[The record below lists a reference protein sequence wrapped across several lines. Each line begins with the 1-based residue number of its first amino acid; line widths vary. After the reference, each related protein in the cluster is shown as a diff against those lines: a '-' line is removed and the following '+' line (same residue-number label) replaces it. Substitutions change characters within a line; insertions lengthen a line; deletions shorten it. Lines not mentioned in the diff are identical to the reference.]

1 MTTTIEESNSSNLD
15 NLSTLSDMTFNE
27 VNVTTGKPWTRQEL
41 WNKWQLEKEVLA
53 STVEVLASTD
63 EENASL
69 RRQLSK
75 ALKQREDI
83 TEQLLTTQQYIRDI
97 KLRWKI
103 HSKEASQAVVD
114 VINLGAKTREVTQ
127 PTLAKFSNLY
137 GSLASGFNKA

>member
-15 NLSTLSDMTFNE
+15 NSTLSFDMTFNHINE
-27 VNVTTGKPWTRQEL
+27 ATGKPWSRSEL
-41 WNKWQLEKEVLA
+41 WEELETVKSVLN
-53 STVEVLASTD
+53 STD
-63 EENASL
+63 DENASL

-75 ALKQREDI
+75 ILKQREDI

-114 VINLGAKTREVTQ
+114 VVNLGAKAREVSQ
-127 PTLAKFSNLY
+127 PTLVKFSNLY
-137 GSLASGFNKA
+137 GSLASGFKKA

>member
-41 WNKWQLEKEVLA
+41 WDQWQVEKK
-53 STVEVLASTD
+53 VLASTD
-63 EENASL
+63 EENALL

-137 GSLASGFNKA
+137 GSLASGFKKA

>member
-1 MTTTIEESNSSNLD
+1 MATNPFKEINPSTGRVWKLSELFEELETERAV
-15 NLSTLSDMTFNE
+15 LS
-27 VNVTTGKPWTRQEL
+27 K
-41 WNKWQLEKEVLA
+41 
-53 STVEVLASTD
+53 TD
-63 EENASL
+63 DENALL

-114 VINLGAKTREVTQ
+114 VVNLGAKARVISQ

-137 GSLASGFNKA
+137 GSLASNFKKA

>member
-1 MTTTIEESNSSNLD
+1 MTTTIEEGNSPNLD
-15 NLSTLSDMTFNE
+15 NSTLSDMTFDHINE
-27 VNVTTGKPWTRQEL
+27 ATNKPWTRSEL
-41 WNKWQLEKEVLA
+41 WEELETVKAVL
-53 STVEVLASTD
+53 SSTD
-63 EENASL
+63 DENASL

-137 GSLASGFNKA
+137 GSLASGFKKA

>member
-15 NLSTLSDMTFNE
+15 NLSTLSDMTFNHINE
-27 VNVTTGKPWTRQEL
+27 ATNKPWTRSEL
-41 WNKWQLEKEVLA
+41 WEELETVKAVL
-53 STVEVLASTD
+53 SSTD
-63 EENASL
+63 DENALL

-97 KLRWKI
+97 KLRWRI

-114 VINLGAKTREVTQ
+114 VVNLGAKAREVSQ
-127 PTLAKFSNLY
+127 PALAKFSNLY
-137 GSLASGFNKA
+137 GSLATGFKKA

>member
-1 MTTTIEESNSSNLD
+1 MSTTIEESNSSNLD
-15 NLSTLSDMTFNE
+15 NSTLSFDMTFNHINE
-27 VNVTTGKPWTRQEL
+27 ATNKPWTRSEL
-41 WNKWQLEKEVLA
+41 WEELETVKAVL
-53 STVEVLASTD
+53 SSTD
-63 EENASL
+63 DENASL

-103 HSKEASQAVVD
+103 HNKEASQAVVD
-114 VINLGAKTREVTQ
+114 VVNLGVKARVISQ

-137 GSLASGFNKA
+137 GSLASNFKKA

>member
-1 MTTTIEESNSSNLD
+1 MTTTIEEGNSPNLD
-15 NLSTLSDMTFNE
+15 NSTLSDMTFDHINE
-27 VNVTTGKPWTRQEL
+27 ATNKPWSRSEL
-41 WNKWQLEKEVLA
+41 WEELETVKAVL
-53 STVEVLASTD
+53 SSTD
-63 EENASL
+63 DENASL

-137 GSLASGFNKA
+137 GSLASGFKKA

>member
-15 NLSTLSDMTFNE
+15 NSTLSFDMTFNHINE
-27 VNVTTGKPWTRQEL
+27 ATNKPWTRSEL
-41 WNKWQLEKEVLA
+41 WEELETVKAVL
-53 STVEVLASTD
+53 SSTD
-63 EENASL
+63 DENASL

-137 GSLASGFNKA
+137 GSLASGFKKA

>member
-1 MTTTIEESNSSNLD
+1 MTTTIEEGNSPNLD
-15 NLSTLSDMTFNE
+15 NSTLSFDMTFDHINE
-27 VNVTTGKPWTRQEL
+27 ATNKPWTRSEL
-41 WNKWQLEKEVLA
+41 WEELETVKAVL
-53 STVEVLASTD
+53 SSTD
-63 EENASL
+63 DENASL

-137 GSLASGFNKA
+137 GSLASGFKKA

>member
-15 NLSTLSDMTFNE
+15 NPTLSFDMTFDHINE
-27 VNVTTGKPWTRQEL
+27 ATNKPWSRSEL
-41 WNKWQLEKEVLA
+41 WEELETVKAVL
-53 STVEVLASTD
+53 SSTD
-63 EENASL
+63 DENASL

-137 GSLASGFNKA
+137 GSLASGFKKA

>member
-1 MTTTIEESNSSNLD
+1 MSTTIEESNSSNLD
-15 NLSTLSDMTFNE
+15 NSTLSFDMTFNHINE
-27 VNVTTGKPWTRQEL
+27 ATNKPWTRSEL
-41 WNKWQLEKEVLA
+41 WEELETVKAVL
-53 STVEVLASTD
+53 SSTD
-63 EENASL
+63 DENASL

-97 KLRWKI
+97 KLRSKI

-137 GSLASGFNKA
+137 GSLASGFKKA